1 MKTNKKGFIKLLLL
15 ISLVSLLLAGCSSA
29 GSEEVVAK
37 VNDVNITKDE
47 LYDYLV
53 SQNGENA
60 LNELILQKII
70 ELELKENNI
79 EVTQDQIDAEYQKAV
94 DSYGSEAVMEQALAY
109 YGFTKDEFRKNI
121 KMNLSIEALIE
132 PSITIT
138 DEEIESYF
146 NENKE
151 DFNKPS
157 QIKASHILVDSLDEA
172 NEILSKLNSG
182 ESFED
187 LAKEYSIDTVS
198 AANGG
203 DLGYFGEGE
212 MVEEFYNAAILLNVN
227 EISEPVKSDYGY
239 HIIKV
244 TDKVEAKEAILEDS
258 KEEIKD
264 ILRNK
269 KIQEEYPNWYENVM
283 SKYTIVNNLK
293 TN

>member
-1 MKTNKKGFIKLLLL
+1 
-15 ISLVSLLLAGCSSA
+15 
-29 GSEEVVAK
+29 
-37 VNDVNITKDE
+37 
-47 LYDYLV
+47 
-53 SQNGENA
+53 
-60 LNELILQKII
+60 
-70 ELELKENNI
+70 
-79 EVTQDQIDAEYQKAV
+79 
-94 DSYGSEAVMEQALAY
+94 
-109 YGFTKDEFRKNI
+109 
-121 KMNLSIEALIE
+121 NLSIEALIE

-244 TDKVEAKEAILEDS
+244 TDKVEAKE
-258 KEEIKD
+258 
-264 ILRNK
+264 
-269 KIQEEYPNWYENVM
+269 
-283 SKYTIVNNLK
+283 
-293 TN
+293 